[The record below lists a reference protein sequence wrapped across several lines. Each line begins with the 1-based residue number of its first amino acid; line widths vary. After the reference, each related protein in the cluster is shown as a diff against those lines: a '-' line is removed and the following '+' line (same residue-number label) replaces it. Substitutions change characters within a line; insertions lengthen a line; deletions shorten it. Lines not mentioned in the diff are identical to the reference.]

1 MTAKALFQAQPSLEG
16 LPLGRLNYASMRFV
30 GQFFPE
36 QLMDLVVLMSRGIE
50 DPRISYRCHELMA
63 GQMIG
68 HARWHRDG
76 RNHEDTKGEIH
87 RLITINGVP
96 TLGLIGDGD
105 PDAGPHQ
112 VLHAGTVWE
121 YDGDYWHKARPVET
135 ACKRLML
142 RVSKT
147 AMRHRNH
154 WSAR

>member
-1 MTAKALFQAQPSLEG
+1 MTAKALFRAQPSLEG
-16 LPLGRLNYASMRFV
+16 LPLGRLNYASMRYV
-30 GQFFPE
+30 RQFFPKH
-36 QLMDLVVLMSRGIE
+36 LMDLVVLMSRGIE
-50 DPRISYRCHELMA
+50 DPRISYRCHELVA

-68 HARWHRDG
+68 HARWHQDG
-76 RNHEDTKGEIH
+76 KLGEDKEGEIH

-96 TLGLIGDGD
+96 TLGFIGDGD
-105 PDAGPHQ
+105 LDEGPHQ

-147 AMRHRNH
+147 NMRYRNH
-154 WSAR
+154 WSRR